1 LIETEKSYISGTSA
15 RKLSYDVYEENTVLK
30 AKRKQKSNNRAKF
43 NLVLSIFVVFIL
55 VSLVIYRY
63 ALITELNYN
72 INESLKSYSEIKNE
86 NSILKVDIEKDTDL
100 SKMRQIAEDK
110 LGMHKPDKFQVIYV
124 NVPKDDYSIV
134 SKTYDSNN
142 TNLFVMITD
151 KLGKL
156 TQLVY

>member
-43 NLVLSIFVVFIL
+43 NLVLIIFVVFIL
-55 VSLVIYRY
+55 VFLVIYRY

-86 NSILKVDIEKDTDL
+86 NSILKVDIEKDTNL
-100 SKMRQIAEDK
+100 SKIRQIAEDK

-124 NVPKDDYSIV
+124 SVPKSDYSIV

-142 TNLFVMITD
+142 TNLFIMITD

>member
-55 VSLVIYRY
+55 VFLVIYRY

>member
-15 RKLSYDVYEENTVLK
+15 RKLSYDVYEENIVLK

-55 VSLVIYRY
+55 VFLVIYRY